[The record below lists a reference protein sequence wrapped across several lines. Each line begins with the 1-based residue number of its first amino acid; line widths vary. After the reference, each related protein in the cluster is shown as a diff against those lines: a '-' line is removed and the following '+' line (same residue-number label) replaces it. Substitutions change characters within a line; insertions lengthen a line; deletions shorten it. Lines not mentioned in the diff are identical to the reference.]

1 MKLSNQTHKNIT
13 VMVLWILIATLG
25 RIVPHLPNMTPLMA
39 LSLLAGAT
47 LDKKYAVS
55 IVLVSLLLSDAVLAY
70 LLGYPWLGGWSF
82 FVYSGFILVA
92 LVGSKLSLSSKYSKL
107 FLVTV
112 FSSLGYWLWT
122 NLGVWWF
129 SYPHNLQ
136 GMIGCYVLA
145 LPFLRNAIVGDVMW
159 VAVLFIAIK
168 KVFSAFNQK
177 IAETL

>member
-1 MKLSNQTHKNIT
+1 MKLSNQAHKNIT

-82 FVYSGFILVA
+82 FVYSGFLTVA
-92 LVGSKLSLSSKYSKL
+92 LVGSRLSLHSKYSKL
-107 FLVTV
+107 AMFTV
-112 FSSLGYWLWT
+112 FSSFGYWLWT
-122 NLGVWWF
+122 NLGAWWL
-129 SYPHNLQ
+129 SYAHSLF
-136 GMIGCYVLA
+136 GLVDCYVLA
-145 LPFLRNAIVGDVMW
+145 LPFLRNEILGNMLWVVFLFSLKRHYLKCYPPTFVG
-159 VAVLFIAIK
+159 
-168 KVFSAFNQK
+168 
-177 IAETL
+177 